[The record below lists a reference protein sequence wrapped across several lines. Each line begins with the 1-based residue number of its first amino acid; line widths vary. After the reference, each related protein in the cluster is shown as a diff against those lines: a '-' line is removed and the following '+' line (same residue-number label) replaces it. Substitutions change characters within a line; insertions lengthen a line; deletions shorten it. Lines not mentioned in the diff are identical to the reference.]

1 MKTKKYKRLSFKER
15 VIIQTLI
22 DEEKTKACI
31 AKKLN
36 RARSTISR
44 EINKLVVNKDD
55 KYDATLANWLA
66 KDDYLNKR
74 NLDKINTHIKLKFF
88 VYKGLLQG
96 WSPDQISGRLKDK
109 YPNDP
114 VMSISYEAIYMHIY
128 RHRQASLNKKLIKLL
143 PYQKSQRRR
152 ANAKTKRGSKIKG
165 IINIKDRPKHIE
177 NRLEIGHWEGDLVI
191 GKGQKSAIG
200 TIVERKSRFVCIIKL
215 KDRKS
220 ATVTKQFAKVLQG
233 FNQHL
238 IKTMTYD
245 NGVEMAKHKDFT
257 KQTGI
262 KVYFADP
269 YASWQ
274 RGTNE
279 NTNGLIRR
287 YFPKRTDFNK
297 VTAKQLKYVQDKLN
311 NRPRKIINYKTPNEI
326 FKQNAA

>member
-1 MKTKKYKRLSFKER
+1 MKTKKYKRLTFKER

-22 DEEKTKACI
+22 EENKPKAFI
-31 AKKLN
+31 AKKLK
-36 RARSTISR
+36 RSRSTITR
-44 EINKLVVNKDD
+44 EINKWVIDPED
-55 KYDATLANWLA
+55 KYDATLANWMA

-74 NLDKINTHIKLKFF
+74 NLDKINTYKRLKFF
-88 VYKGLLQG
+88 VYKGLLEG

-114 VMSISYEAIYMHIY
+114 VMTISYEAIYMHIY

-152 ANAKTKRGSKIKG
+152 ANAKTKRGARIKD
-165 IINIKDRPKHIE
+165 IINIKERPKHIE
-177 NRLEIGHWEGDLVI
+177 NRQEIGHWEGDLVI

-220 ATVTKQFAKVLQG
+220 ATVTKQFAKILKG
-233 FNQHL
+233 FNQNL

-245 NGVEMAKHKDFT
+245 NGVEMAKHKEFT
-257 KQTGI
+257 KETGI

-297 VTAKQLKYVQDKLN
+297 VTSKQLQYVQDKLN

-326 FKQNAA
+326 FKLNAA

>member
-22 DEEKTKACI
+22 DEDKTKACI

-55 KYDATLANWLA
+55 KYDASLANWLA

-152 ANAKTKRGSKIKG
+152 VHAKTKRGSKIKD
-165 IINIKDRPKHIE
+165 IVNIKDRPKHIE

-245 NGVEMAKHKDFT
+245 NGNEMAKHKEFT

-287 YFPKRTDFNK
+287 YFPKGTDFNN

-326 FKQNAA
+326 FKQKAA

>member
-1 MKTKKYKRLSFKER
+1 MKTKKYKRLTFKER

-22 DEEKTKACI
+22 DENKSKAFI
-31 AKKLN
+31 AKKLK
-36 RARSTISR
+36 RSRSTITR
-44 EINKLVVNKDD
+44 EINKWVIDPDD
-55 KYDATLANWLA
+55 KYDATLANWMA

-74 NLDKINTHIKLKFF
+74 NLDKINTYKRLKFF
-88 VYKGLLQG
+88 VYKGLLEG

-114 VMSISYEAIYMHIY
+114 VMTISYEAIYMHIY

-152 ANAKTKRGSKIKG
+152 ANAKTKRGTKIKD
-165 IINIKDRPKHIE
+165 IINIKERPKHIE
-177 NRLEIGHWEGDLVI
+177 NRQEIGHWEGDLVI

-220 ATVTKQFAKVLQG
+220 ATVTSQFAKILKG
-233 FNQHL
+233 FNQNL

-245 NGVEMAKHKDFT
+245 NGVEMARHKEFT

-287 YFPKRTDFNK
+287 YFPKGTDFNK
-297 VTAKQLKYVQDKLN
+297 VTAKQLKYVQEKLN

-326 FKQNAA
+326 FKLNAV

>member
-22 DEEKTKACI
+22 DEDKTKAFI

-96 WSPDQISGRLKDK
+96 WSPDQIAGRLKDI

-128 RHRQASLNKKLIKLL
+128 KHRQASLNKKLIKLL

-152 ANAKTKRGSKIKG
+152 ANTKSKRGSKIKD
-165 IINIKDRPKHIE
+165 IVNIKDRPKHIE

-245 NGVEMAKHKDFT
+245 NGNEMAKHKDFT
-257 KQTGI
+257 KKTGI

-297 VTAKQLKYVQDKLN
+297 VTAKQLKHVQDKLN

-326 FKQNAA
+326 FKLNAA

>member
-1 MKTKKYKRLSFKER
+1 MKTKKYKRLTFKER

-22 DEEKTKACI
+22 DENKSKAFI
-31 AKKLN
+31 AKKLK
-36 RARSTISR
+36 RSRSTITR
-44 EINKLVVNKDD
+44 EINKWVIDHDD

-74 NLDKINTHIKLKFF
+74 NIDKINTYKRLKFF
-88 VYKGLLQG
+88 VYKGLLEG

-109 YPNDP
+109 YPNDL

-152 ANAKTKRGSKIKG
+152 ANAKTKRGTKIKDV
-165 IINIKDRPKHIE
+165 INIKERPKHIE
-177 NRLEIGHWEGDLVI
+177 NRQEIGHWEGDLVI

-200 TIVERKSRFVCIIKL
+200 TIVERKSRFVCFIKL

-220 ATVTKQFAKVLQG
+220 ATVTRQFAKILKG
-233 FNQHL
+233 FNQNL

-245 NGVEMAKHKDFT
+245 NGVEMAKHKEFT

-287 YFPKRTDFNK
+287 YFPKGTDFNK
-297 VTAKQLKYVQDKLN
+297 VTAKQLKYIQDKLN

-326 FKQNAA
+326 FNLNAA